1 MLTCRVL
8 SNRFNN
14 RFKSIFQFQYQKI
27 SVFKLENHKKT
38 LYLQNAVLM
47 GRKTWE
53 SIPEK
58 FRPLKDRINIVLT
71 SNVSII
77 DTFTHDRETLE
88 NKYYNIHKSIAL

>member
-1 MLTCRVL
+1 
-8 SNRFNN
+8 
-14 RFKSIFQFQYQKI
+14 
-27 SVFKLENHKKT
+27 
-38 LYLQNAVLM
+38 M

-77 DTFTHDRETLE
+77 DTFTHDCETLE
-88 NKYYNIHKSIAL
+88 NKYYNIHKSKAL

>member
-1 MLTCRVL
+1 
-8 SNRFNN
+8 
-14 RFKSIFQFQYQKI
+14 
-27 SVFKLENHKKT
+27 
-38 LYLQNAVLM
+38 M

-88 NKYYNIHKSIAL
+88 NKYYNIHKNEAL